1 MAFGDYVSLLREN
14 KFQIHPYKYPM
25 TALVGGTSIINSCCA
40 AVQRLFLN
48 KKIADTHIEQPPIFV
63 IGHWRS
69 GTTLMHELLSL
80 DQRFAYPNTVDT
92 FTPGHFLLTRHLLE
106 PLLWLIL
113 PKKRPMDDMSVRVDS
128 PQEDDFALCAYGA
141 PTPYRRVAFP
151 NRKGRDHLQLNL
163 SLAEPNQRVEL
174 QRALEHFIK
183 SLTIRYGKKRLVL
196 KSPPHTGRV
205 KQLAQWFPQAKFI
218 HLSRHP
224 HKIVASTMRLWKLLD
239 EHQAFQIPD
248 YDEPW
253 LKNYIFECKDLMYQ
267 AYFQQREAFQENQ
280 LAEVSFESLLKDPLN
295 VMRGI
300 YDQLE
305 LGEFDANEESIRSY
319 FDARKG
325 HKIKTSGI
333 APEFAEDI
341 DHHWREYMEAFGYSS

>member
-1 MAFGDYVSLLREN
+1 MKCGDYFSLLREN
-14 KFQIHPYKYPM
+14 RFQIHPLKYPM
-25 TALVGGTSIINSCCA
+25 TVLVGGCTVLNSCA
-40 AVQRLFLN
+40 AATQRVLMH
-48 KKIADTHIEQPPIFV
+48 KKITNTQIEHPPIFV

-80 DQRFAYPNTVDT
+80 DDRFAFPNTLDT
-92 FTPGHFLLTRHLLE
+92 FTPNHFLVTRHILG
-106 PLLWLIL
+106 PLLSLLL
-113 PKKRPMDDMSVRVDS
+113 PKRRPMDDMSIRVDS

-163 SLAEPNQRVEL
+163 SLAEPAQRVEL
-174 QRALEHFIK
+174 QKALEHYIK
-183 SLTIRYGKKRLVL
+183 SLTIRYDSRRLVL

-224 HKIVASTMRLWKLLD
+224 YKVVASTMRLWKLLD
-239 EHQAFQIPD
+239 DLQSFQVPK
-248 YDEPW
+248 YDDSW

-267 AYFQQREAFQENQ
+267 SYFSQRDSLPKNQ
-280 LAEVSFESLLKDPLN
+280 LAEVRFESLLEDPVG
-295 VMRGI
+295 VMKGV

-305 LGEFDANEESIRSY
+305 LGGYEAAEGSVKNY
-319 FDARKG
+319 FEVRKN
-325 HKIKTSGI
+325 HKIRTAGI
-333 APEFAEDI
+333 ESEFAEDI
-341 DHHWREYMEAFGYSS
+341 NHHWREYMEAFGYN